1 MGKIVEYLNDPVRVS
16 ALAAAVSA
24 FCALLTFLFSRKP
37 SRRDMV
43 DILKVE
49 ILQVVSSA
57 QGKDIWTKMVS
68 ISGAYEDGV
77 SGIRVDGIASLLSRN
92 VENKFMYTLK
102 SWFKIKSK
110 YEREKWLWFIPV
122 ALEELK
128 RENYQDLL
136 GL

>member
-1 MGKIVEYLNDPVRVS
+1 MEGNATILNNPAVIFSTGAAIVS
-16 ALAAAVSA
+16 AI
-24 FCALLTFLFSRKP
+24 CALLTFLFSRKL

-57 QGKDIWTKMVS
+57 QGRDIWIKMIA
-68 ISGAYEDGV
+68 ISGADEDGV
-77 SGIRVDGIASLLSRN
+77 KGIKVDGIAGLL
-92 VENKFMYTLK
+92 
-102 SWFKIKSK
+102 KSK
-110 YEREKWLWFIPV
+110 YKKKRWLWLIPV

-128 RENYQDLL
+128 REGYQDLL